1 MLQVAVGRDFT
12 RMNFAFYIS
21 SYNEL
26 ILKDLK
32 HVVSRTYKNFQMS
45 AIPTYMNA
53 YLLNFLCR
61 VERIG
66 FVPATVVACRV
77 TSTNPVLG

>member
-45 AIPTYMNA
+45 AIPTYMN
-53 YLLNFLCR
+53 FLCR